1 MDIIDLTSD
10 DGDEPVQRRAC
21 KEIAN
26 ATGLGLSGYKRR
38 AGSEL
43 SANAVVDD
51 EDATV
56 VTSDNVQSN
65 RKKRMGKKKALQY
78 EGNSSFVSKRRERR
92 ERDAKVRSGEQ
103 ALPSPVIDFDSMKAA
118 RMQRIA
124 RCEIEVHMPKGRP
137 PYRSQLQVM
146 DGTLRACKSARSAF
160 LESPTGTGKTLAALA
175 SVLAWQRSTV
185 ATKPTRVVWVAR
197 THDQLQHAVHEYR
210 TSCCERPLMSLRLS
224 RERFCL
230 HPDIAIAPNK
240 AEACEEATKIPKN
253 LNRRGRFDVRHSGCA
268 HLDKAEAIGYPQ
280 SNTWRKHFRLGGAM
294 ETWDIEDAVAEG
306 NAMTVCPFHMAQD
319 QIQEGAALIFI
330 TFQQL
335 VEPITRR
342 AGGLEQVIED
352 AVIVVDEAHNLP
364 QLARDAASIK
374 ITETRLVAII
384 DTLRGDFLPRI
395 KSVPEHA
402 EAADMLASLVCSS
415 DAAAKTRKKMRFQP
429 TERGGPLVSLLG
441 WLRDATAASYAPL
454 SEPAETIEAH
464 NDEHIERVWDG
475 DSAAKVAREVVGLVS
490 ADRVDDNCKLLWKL
504 RKTLIEEGLESGAV
518 RSDIINDL
526 EAILVKLRYLL
537 EPSAARHFR
546 LVVDAKQRTERSLS
560 FVCLSGSVA
569 MHTLT
574 RGQRTAGLGKTEYL
588 RPARSLLLLSGTLRP
603 FDLLAKELGFEI
615 VDDIEMPPPHSTNQ
629 DAPPLSNAFKASCIR
644 ASHLSNVDTSL
655 LPLHLSEACGVE
667 LDASY
672 KNATQEPE
680 SARSRSYLDAL
691 GTALLGVA
699 SATPHG
705 MLVFFKS
712 YKLLNVALD
721 RWTRTDAQGR
731 LAAVKTIF
739 IEEQGL
745 AGEEFDRRL
754 FDYRAAAKT
763 TRGAVLLAVMRGR
776 AAEGADFKD
785 ETARVCVVVGVP
797 YPPRFELATRLKVA
811 HQADLGERWY
821 RAEAFRNVN
830 QAAGR
835 LIRHKA
841 DYGALVLLDKAL
853 AKHPLMSE
861 WYANRLQTLPG
872 ATLLHRRLHSF
883 FYARHSAS
891 EWASASS

>member
-1 MDIIDLTSD
+1 MEIIDLTSD
-10 DGDEPVQRRAC
+10 DGGEPVQRQAC

-26 ATGLGLSGYKRR
+26 AAGSGLSGYKRR
-38 AGSEL
+38 AGGEL
-43 SANAVVDD
+43 SANAILDD

-56 VTSDNVQSN
+56 VSSHYVQST
-65 RKKRMGKKKALQY
+65 RKKRVGKKKALQY
-78 EGNSSFVSKRRERR
+78 EGNSSFLSKRRERR

-103 ALPSPVIDFDSMKAA
+103 ALPSPVIDFDSTKAA

-124 RCEIEVHMPKGRP
+124 RCEIEVYLPKGRP

-146 DGTLRACKSARSAF
+146 DGALRACKSARSAF

-210 TSCCERPLMSLRLS
+210 ASCCERPLMSLRLS

-253 LNRRGRFDVRHSGCA
+253 LNRAGRFDVRHSGCA

-280 SNTWRKHFRLGGAM
+280 SSKWRKHFRLGGAM

-306 NAMTVCPFHMAQD
+306 KSMMVCPFHMAQD
-319 QIQEGAALIFI
+319 QIQDGAALIFI

-364 QLARDAASIK
+364 QLARDAASLK
-374 ITETRLVAII
+374 ITEARLVAII
-384 DTLRGDFLPRI
+384 DTLRSEFLPRLN
-395 KSVPEHA
+395 SAPEHA
-402 EAADMLASLVCSS
+402 EASDMLASLVSSS
-415 DAAAKTRKKMRFQP
+415 DAAAKTQKKMRFQP

-441 WLRDATAASYAPL
+441 WLRDATAGLYAPL
-454 SEPAETIEAH
+454 SEPAESIEAH
-464 NDEHIERVWDG
+464 DEDNTERVWDG
-475 DSAAKVAREVVGLVS
+475 DAAAKVAREVVGLVS

-574 RGQRTAGLGKTEYL
+574 RGQRTAGLGEAEYL

-603 FDLLAKELGFEI
+603 FDLLATELGFEI
-615 VDDIEMPPPHSTNQ
+615 VEDIEMPPPQSTDQ
-629 DAPPLSNAFKASCIR
+629 DAPMSHAFKASCIR
-644 ASHLSNVDTSL
+644 ASHLSNVDKSL
-655 LPLHLSEACGVE
+655 LPLHLSQACGVQ

-672 KNATQEPE
+672 KNATHKPD

-699 SATPHG
+699 SASPNG

-712 YKLLNVALD
+712 YKLLHVAIN
-721 RWTRTDAQGR
+721 RWTSTDAQQK
-731 LAAVKTIF
+731 LAAAKTVF
-739 IEEQGL
+739 VEEQGL

-754 FDYRAAAKT
+754 FDYRTAAKT

-785 ETARVCVVVGVP
+785 EAARVCVVVGLP

-835 LIRHKA
+835 LIRHKS
-841 DYGALVLLDKAL
+841 DYGALILLDRAL

-861 WYANRLQTLPG
+861 WFANRLQTLPG
-872 ATLLHRRLHSF
+872 ATLLHRRLNSF
-883 FYARHSAS
+883 FNARPSAS
-891 EWASASS
+891 ECASAPS